1 MPKNDSNIMSF
12 FILNFQ
18 YKMQNYD
25 ALKRYMEK
33 SDSSVYMGKHTDYKR
48 RTHLTVLFVKT

>member
-1 MPKNDSNIMSF
+1 
-12 FILNFQ
+12 
-18 YKMQNYD
+18 MQNYD

-48 RTHLTVLFVKT
+48 RTHLTVLFGKIGIYRKVNTSNSFKDKGL

>member
-1 MPKNDSNIMSF
+1 MTQISWQK
-12 FILNFQ
+12 

>member
-1 MPKNDSNIMSF
+1 
-12 FILNFQ
+12 
-18 YKMQNYD
+18 MQNYD

-48 RTHLTVLFVKT
+48 RTHLTVLFGKPLIYRKVNTSDSLKDKGL

>member
-1 MPKNDSNIMSF
+1 
-12 FILNFQ
+12 
-18 YKMQNYD
+18 MQNYD

-48 RTHLTVLFVKT
+48 RTHLTVLFGKTEIYRKVNTSNSFKDKGL

>member
-1 MPKNDSNIMSF
+1 
-12 FILNFQ
+12 
-18 YKMQNYD
+18 MQNYD

-48 RTHLTVLFVKT
+48 RTHLTVLFGINKKEEQRL

>member
-1 MPKNDSNIMSF
+1 MTQIQWQK
-12 FILNFQ
+12 

-48 RTHLTVLFVKT
+48 RTHLTVLFGKT